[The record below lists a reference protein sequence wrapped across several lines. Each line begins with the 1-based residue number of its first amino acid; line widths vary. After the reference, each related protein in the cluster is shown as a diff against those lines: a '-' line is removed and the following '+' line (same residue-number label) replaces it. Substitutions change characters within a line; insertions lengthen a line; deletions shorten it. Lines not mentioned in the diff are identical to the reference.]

1 MSTEDLY
8 QEDVESLDDYDDE
21 ATEQEQ
27 EQDNLWSGAEEQPE
41 YAPAE
46 AQESEQDHDHD
57 RHDASSDFD
66 SLALDLTLRC
76 GELRLSLAEL
86 RRLDAG
92 TILEVSGIAPGY
104 ATLCHADRVV
114 AEGELVDVDG
124 RLGLQITRLAA
135 QP

>member
-8 QEDVESLDDYDDE
+8 QEDVDSLDDYDDE

-27 EQDNLWSGAEEQPE
+27 DHLWSGAEEQPE

-57 RHDASSDFD
+57 RQDASSDFD

>member
-8 QEDVESLDDYDDE
+8 QDEVESLDDYDDE
-21 ATEQEQ
+21 ATEQEHQQPWPETDEQSGYAFAEQQ
-27 EQDNLWSGAEEQPE
+27 EPE
-41 YAPAE
+41 PEPEDEPAPHNA
-46 AQESEQDHDHD
+46 A
-57 RHDASSDFD
+57 SDFD

-76 GELRLSLAEL
+76 GELRLTLAEL
-86 RRLDAG
+86 RRLDTG

-104 ATLCHADRVV
+104 ATLCHADRVL

-135 QP
+135 RP

>member
-8 QEDVESLDDYDDE
+8 QDEVESLDDCDDE
-21 ATEQEQ
+21 ATEQDHEQ
-27 EQDNLWSGAEEQPE
+27 SWPETDGQSGHAFAEQQEPE
-41 YAPAE
+41 PEPEDEPAPHNA
-46 AQESEQDHDHD
+46 A
-57 RHDASSDFD
+57 SDFD

-76 GELRLSLAEL
+76 GELRLTLAEL

-104 ATLCHADRVV
+104 ATLCHADRVL

-135 QP
+135 RP

>member
-57 RHDASSDFD
+57 RQDASSDFD

>member
-57 RHDASSDFD
+57 RQDASSDFE

>member
-57 RHDASSDFD
+57 RHDASSDFE

>member
-21 ATEQEQ
+21 ATEQ

-57 RHDASSDFD
+57 RHDASSDFE

>member
-8 QEDVESLDDYDDE
+8 QDEVESLDDYDDE
-21 ATEQEQ
+21 ATEQEHQQPWPETDEQSGYAFAEQQ
-27 EQDNLWSGAEEQPE
+27 EPE
-41 YAPAE
+41 PEDEPAPHNA
-46 AQESEQDHDHD
+46 A
-57 RHDASSDFD
+57 SDFD
-66 SLALDLTLRC
+66 SLALDLTVRC
-76 GELRLSLAEL
+76 GELRLTLAEL

-104 ATLCHADRVV
+104 ATLCHADRVL

-135 QP
+135 RP

>member
-8 QEDVESLDDYDDE
+8 QDEVESLDDYDDE
-21 ATEQEQ
+21 ATEQDHEQ
-27 EQDNLWSGAEEQPE
+27 SWPETDGQSGHAFAEQQEPE
-41 YAPAE
+41 PEPEDEPAPHNA
-46 AQESEQDHDHD
+46 A
-57 RHDASSDFD
+57 SDFD

-76 GELRLSLAEL
+76 GELRLTLAEL

-104 ATLCHADRVV
+104 ATLCHADRVL

-135 QP
+135 RP